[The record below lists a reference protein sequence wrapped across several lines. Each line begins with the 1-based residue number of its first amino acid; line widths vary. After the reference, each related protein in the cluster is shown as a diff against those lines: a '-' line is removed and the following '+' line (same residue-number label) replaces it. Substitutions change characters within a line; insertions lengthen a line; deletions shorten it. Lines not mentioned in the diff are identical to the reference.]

1 MSDSNPNVAQPASA
15 GGAPG
20 ELMQAA
26 PTGSE
31 AAAPGKTAPD
41 ASLRTIAL
49 PEHVTWRRVHPITP
63 LLKSWQLVA
72 ALLAFAFFNMNEGIG
87 ATIEAIQNLAD
98 IRAVV
103 IPLLVGFGVLVA
115 VIGLFWLSW
124 RAETYAVDA
133 DAVYQRTGILA
144 KQLRVAR
151 MPRIQ
156 AVDVVHPLL
165 GRIFGLGQV
174 TVEVAGGGDSRVTLG
189 YLPTAELERLRTE
202 ILGYSSGA
210 LSLPTPAAVPAPDA
224 DAHLPAGSDESASS
238 TESTRPQVAQPVPLE
253 EFPLYSVGLDTI
265 IRSSLRSVGAIFLV
279 IALIAAIAGLVIG
292 WWVSDR
298 RDAWLSA
305 FVLPLIPVILA
316 YGGFMWKSINERWNF
331 RAFAT
336 PVGIRLHRGLS
347 TDTSSTLPPGRVH
360 AVDLIQSP
368 LWRGPG
374 WWKVSATVAGR
385 ADNELEAAAP
395 SGVLLP
401 VGDWDQSLRALWLVV
416 PDLGVPNPDAV
427 LVDVLHG
434 TRDDGVGNPQ
444 APIGSAERGFVR
456 VSPRSKLFAPLSWRR
471 KAILLTDTCVIIRR
485 GWWWRAAAVVP
496 YERIQSVHLT
506 QGPLDRKL
514 GTTTLTLDLVEAT
527 PPLSGLHSDDAA
539 ALEAVISARA
549 LRRRETEALDRW
561 LARALEAQD
570 SAPVAV

>member
-1 MSDSNPNVAQPASA
+1 MSDSNPDLTQPASA

-41 ASLRTIAL
+41 ASSRTIAL

-63 LLKSWQLVA
+63 LLKSWQLFA
-72 ALLAFAFFNMNEGIG
+72 ALVAFALFNMREGIG
-87 ATIEAIQNLAD
+87 ELLKAAQSVSD
-98 IRAVV
+98 WRV
-103 IPLLVGFGVLVA
+103 IVLPSLIGLIALIA
-115 VIGLFWLSW
+115 VITVFWLSW

-133 DAVYQRTGILA
+133 DAVYQRTGIVA

-156 AVDVVHPLL
+156 SVDVVHPLL
-165 GRIFGLGQV
+165 GRVFGLGQV
-174 TVEVAGGGDSRVTLG
+174 TVEVAGGSDSRVTLG
-189 YLPTAELERLRTE
+189 FLRSDELERLRAE

-210 LSLPTPAAVPAPDA
+210 LSSATASSSGESPAQRETSSGQNEQESAAQAEPAAHAAVP
-224 DAHLPAGSDESASS
+224 
-238 TESTRPQVAQPVPLE
+238 VE
-253 EFPLYSVGLDTI
+253 EYPLYSVGLDLIVRATVRSMGMI
-265 IRSSLRSVGAIFLV
+265 ISVLV
-279 IALIAAIAGLVIG
+279 LIGLLVTLIIGFVTARGTASWMWAAVIPQ
-292 WWVSDR
+292 
-298 RDAWLSA
+298 
-305 FVLPLIPVILA
+305 LPLIAGVAGHL
-316 YGGFMWKSINERWNF
+316 WTTVNERWNF

-336 PVGIRLHRGLS
+336 PVGIRLQRGLS
-347 TDTSSTLPPGRVH
+347 TDLSSTLPPGRVH
-360 AVDLIQSP
+360 AVELSQSL
-368 LWRGPG
+368 LWRGPQ
-374 WWKVSATVAGR
+374 WWKVKAIVAGR
-385 ADNELEAAAP
+385 AGSENESVT
-395 SGVLLP
+395 SGNLLLP
-401 VGDWDQSLRALWLVV
+401 VGDWDQTLRALWLVV

-427 LVDVLHG
+427 LVDVLQG

-514 GTTTLTLDLVEAT
+514 GTTTLTLDLVEAM

-539 ALEAVISARA
+539 ALESAISERA
-549 LRRRETEALDRW
+549 LRRREAEALDRW

-570 SAPVAV
+570 SAPVTV